1 MKYPRL
7 ISVNT
12 DEDYFLYLK
21 YDNGE
26 SKKYAFAQNLTHP
39 FYEPLKNYCLFL
51 KFLLSTESW
60 NGKRGRIFVR
70 SPCMKTA
77 YPASQEHRRADVKL
91 DVWGNLTVR
100 TNR

>member
-26 SKKYAFAQNLTHP
+26 SKKYDFAQNLTHP
-39 FYEPLKNYCLFL
+39 FYEPLKNYRLF
-51 KFLLSTESW
+51 SQVSVV
-60 NGKRGRIFVR
+60 NGELEW
-70 SPCMKTA
+70 KTGQDFCPFTL
-77 YPASQEHRRADVKL
+77 YENSVSC
-91 DVWGNLTVR
+91 
-100 TNR
+100 

>member
-26 SKKYAFAQNLTHP
+26 SKKYAFAQKSH
-39 FYEPLKNYCLFL
+39 
-51 KFLLSTESW
+51 
-60 NGKRGRIFVR
+60 
-70 SPCMKTA
+70 SP
-77 YPASQEHRRADVKL
+77 VL
-91 DVWGNLTVR
+91 
-100 TNR
+100 